1 MGQESTME
9 KEVFVFPP
17 SFAQQR
23 LWFINQLEPNSSV
36 YNIPSA
42 IRLEGPL
49 GVTALEQSFNEIIRR
64 HEALRTTFSTVEGE
78 PVQVIS
84 PSLTLPLTVLDLGN
98 CPESE
103 REDVARRFAR
113 EEARRPFD
121 LARGPLVR
129 MTLVRLGREDHILL
143 FTMHHILSDGWSM
156 GVLHRELS
164 VLYRAFVKGE
174 PSPLPDLSIQYTDF
188 AVWQREWLQGEVLEK
203 QLSYWKKQL
212 EGIPGVLNLP
222 MDHPR
227 PTVQSYR
234 GARRSIQLSKELTQ
248 GLKVLSRKEGVTLFM
263 TLLAAFQT
271 LLYRYTGQDDIVIGS
286 PIANRNRAEIEGLI
300 GFFVNTLVLRAN
312 FSGNPTFKEMLA
324 QVRET
329 ALGAYAHQDLPFEKL
344 VEELKPER
352 SLSHS
357 PLFQVMFVLQ
367 NARDTGG
374 SFEGLRASRAPI
386 GAETA
391 KFDLL
396 LSIAEDTERLRG
408 SLEYS
413 TDLFE
418 GTTIDRLLGH
428 FQILLEGV
436 IGNPEQRISNL
447 PLLTQAEQHQLLVEW
462 NNTQRDYP
470 KDKCIHQLFEEQV
483 EKTPDAIAVLFEEQQ
498 LTYGELNRRANQLAR
513 YLVKQGMGPDTLV
526 AICMERSLEMVVGL
540 LGILKAGGAYVP
552 LDRSYPKERL
562 AFMLE
567 DSQVGVLLTQ
577 ERIIESLPDHSANLV
592 CLDRDWKLI
601 CQESCADPDSGA
613 TADNLG
619 YAIYTS
625 GSTGKP
631 KAVAMSHGSLC
642 NLLWWQLQ
650 NFAKPVQAKT
660 LQFASLSFDVS
671 FQEIFTTWCSG
682 GTLLLV
688 SEEVRRDAAGLLHFL
703 RDESVERLFLPYVAL
718 QQLAEVADNEGAV
731 PTTLRE
737 VITAGEQLFT
747 TRSIVELFTRLS
759 DCRLRNQY
767 GPSES
772 HVVSAFN
779 LTDSPSH
786 WPSLPSIGQPIANTE
801 IYILDPY
808 LALVPIGVTG
818 ELYIGGVGLARGYL
832 HRPELTAEKFIPN
845 RFSSEPGS
853 RLYKSGDLG
862 RYFPDGNI
870 EFLGR
875 IDHQIKIRG
884 FRIELREIE
893 TVLSQHAAVREAVV
907 LAREE
912 VENPKSQIENLK
924 LGKRLVAYV
933 VPVKERACNTSE
945 LRNFVK
951 QKLPDYMVPSAFV
964 FLDGLPL
971 TPNGKINRKALPDP
985 EDSSEPK
992 ENFVAPRTP
1001 VEELLAEI
1009 WAGVLKLDT
1018 VGIHDNFFDLGGHSL
1033 KATQVMSRVRE
1044 TLAVDLPL
1052 RVLFEAPT
1060 VAELASGVEQSIAE
1074 AGELEE
1080 FARNMAEVEAL
1091 SEEEMER
1098 QLEEARRN

>member
-1 MGQESTME
+1 
-9 KEVFVFPP
+9 
-17 SFAQQR
+17 
-23 LWFINQLEPNSSV
+23 
-36 YNIPSA
+36 
-42 IRLEGPL
+42 
-49 GVTALEQSFNEIIRR
+49 
-64 HEALRTTFSTVEGE
+64 
-78 PVQVIS
+78 
-84 PSLTLPLTVLDLGN
+84 
-98 CPESE
+98 
-103 REDVARRFAR
+103 
-113 EEARRPFD
+113 
-121 LARGPLVR
+121 
-129 MTLVRLGREDHILL
+129 
-143 FTMHHILSDGWSM
+143 
-156 GVLHRELS
+156 
-164 VLYRAFVKGE
+164 
-174 PSPLPDLSIQYTDF
+174 
-188 AVWQREWLQGEVLEK
+188 
-203 QLSYWKKQL
+203 
-212 EGIPGVLNLP
+212 
-222 MDHPR
+222 
-227 PTVQSYR
+227 
-234 GARRSIQLSKELTQ
+234 
-248 GLKVLSRKEGVTLFM
+248 
-263 TLLAAFQT
+263 
-271 LLYRYTGQDDIVIGS
+271 
-286 PIANRNRAEIEGLI
+286 
-300 GFFVNTLVLRAN
+300 
-312 FSGNPTFKEMLA
+312 
-324 QVRET
+324 
-329 ALGAYAHQDLPFEKL
+329 
-344 VEELKPER
+344 
-352 SLSHS
+352 
-357 PLFQVMFVLQ
+357 
-367 NARDTGG
+367 
-374 SFEGLRASRAPI
+374 
-386 GAETA
+386 
-391 KFDLL
+391 
-396 LSIAEDTERLRG
+396 
-408 SLEYS
+408 
-413 TDLFE
+413 
-418 GTTIDRLLGH
+418 
-428 FQILLEGV
+428 
-436 IGNPEQRISNL
+436 
-447 PLLTQAEQHQLLVEW
+447 
-462 NNTQRDYP
+462 
-470 KDKCIHQLFEEQV
+470 
-483 EKTPDAIAVLFEEQQ
+483 
-498 LTYGELNRRANQLAR
+498 
-513 YLVKQGMGPDTLV
+513 
-526 AICMERSLEMVVGL
+526 
-540 LGILKAGGAYVP
+540 
-552 LDRSYPKERL
+552 
-562 AFMLE
+562 
-567 DSQVGVLLTQ
+567 
-577 ERIIESLPDHSANLV
+577 
-592 CLDRDWKLI
+592 
-601 CQESCADPDSGA
+601 
-613 TADNLG
+613 
-619 YAIYTS
+619 
-625 GSTGKP
+625 
-631 KAVAMSHGSLC
+631 
-642 NLLWWQLQ
+642 
-650 NFAKPVQAKT
+650 
-660 LQFASLSFDVS
+660 
-671 FQEIFTTWCSG
+671 
-682 GTLLLV
+682 
-688 SEEVRRDAAGLLHFL
+688 
-703 RDESVERLFLPYVAL
+703 
-718 QQLAEVADNEGAV
+718 
-731 PTTLRE
+731 
-737 VITAGEQLFT
+737 
-747 TRSIVELFTRLS
+747 VELFTRLS

-951 QKLPDYMVPSAFV
+951 QNLPDYMVPSAFV